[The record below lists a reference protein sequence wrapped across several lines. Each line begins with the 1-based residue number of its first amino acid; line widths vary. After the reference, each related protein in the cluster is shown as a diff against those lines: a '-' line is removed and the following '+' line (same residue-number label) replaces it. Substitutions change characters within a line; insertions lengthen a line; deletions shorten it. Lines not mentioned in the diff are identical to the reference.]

1 MGGRRKTQLFLDQG
15 SAQRERVRVIR
26 SANSGEFPK
35 SDDLLDYQGGAQQS
49 IKLYSKKTLT
59 TPELF
64 MCITQT
70 DRAFVAAHDIGM
82 EGFESYEQDLS
93 T

>member
-15 SAQRERVRVIR
+15 SAQKGRVRVIR

-35 SDDLLDYQGGAQQS
+35 SDDLLDYQGSDQQS
-49 IKLYSKKTLT
+49 IKLYSKKILT
-59 TPELF
+59 MPKLF
-64 MCITQT
+64 MCITEKV
-70 DRAFVAAHDIGM
+70 FVAAHDIGM
-82 EGFESYEQDLS
+82 ERFESYEQNLS